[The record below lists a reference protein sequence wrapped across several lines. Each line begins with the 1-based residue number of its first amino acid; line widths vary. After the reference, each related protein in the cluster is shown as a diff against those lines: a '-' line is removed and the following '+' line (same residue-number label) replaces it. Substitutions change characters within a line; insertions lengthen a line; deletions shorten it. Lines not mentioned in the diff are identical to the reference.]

1 MEIESLSLQ
10 QLSVLKSQLEEE
22 IEKLTNSFAQLRH
35 ASTKYRASRIGVENL
50 EGKEILVPLT
60 ASLYVPGV
68 VLDPDYLL
76 VDVGTGYFVEKNRQ
90 QAIEFCDRK
99 LVLLRENMN
108 KLGNFINQRR
118 RSLEII
124 IQTLQRKSN

>member
-1 MEIESLSLQ
+1 MEVESLSPQ
-10 QLSVLKSQLEEE
+10 QLSVLKNQLEEE

-50 EGKEILVPLT
+50 EAKEILVPLT
-60 ASLYVPGV
+60 ASLYVPGT

-76 VDVGTGYFVEKNRQ
+76 VDVGTGYYVEKNKQ
-90 QAIEFCDRK
+90 QAIEFCDKK

-124 IQTLQRKSN
+124 IQMLQKKSN